1 MNRLLVATGNPGKIE
16 EFRTLLA
23 GSSVEIVSLRDVG
36 VESPEETGAT
46 FQENAVL
53 KAVHAATASGLV
65 AVADDSG
72 IAVDALGG
80 EPGVLSARFAGS
92 DASDEANRRLLL
104 ERIADRTDA
113 AERTARFVCVIA
125 IAMPNG
131 RAELF
136 EGTLEGVIAAQ
147 ERGTGGF
154 GYDSIFE
161 IDSGRTV
168 AELSPEEKNRISHR
182 ARALKKALPCIES
195 ILDEK
200 A

>member
-23 GSSVEIVSLRDVG
+23 GSSVEIVSLRDVD

-125 IAMPNG
+125 VAMPNG

>member
-23 GSSVEIVSLRDVG
+23 GSSVEIVSLRDVD

>member
-125 IAMPNG
+125 VAMPNG